1 MKLLLMM
8 LYVLLMWLSVVNVV
22 LVDTSDVAAWTTP
35 VFKNLLHRFY
45 AALHGYM

>member
-1 MKLLLMM
+1 MM

-22 LVDTSDVAAWTTP
+22 LVDTSDVATWTTS
-35 VFKNLLHRFY
+35 VLKNLLHRFY